1 MSAFLVMLVLLTAP
15 IQLNTAVL
23 LVRRPALVV
32 AWEEVP
38 AIMVYALAIRATR
51 VMIVPPLI
59 K

>member
-1 MSAFLVMLVLLTAP
+1 MPVLLTVP
-15 IQLNTAVL
+15 IQLNTAAL

-32 AWEEVP
+32 AWEEVL
-38 AIMVYALAIRATR
+38 ATMVYALAIRATR